1 MDENLKK
8 AYQMVFSDLCE
19 CPMFKG
25 NYDTVNGNRYFMYG
39 IETIM
44 EAIAE
49 RGYDNG
55 FADNFSRDFAKNM
68 TRSRYGHREVQK

>member
-1 MDENLKK
+1 MIDLKQ
-8 AYQMVFSDLCE
+8 AYQMVFDDLHN
-19 CPMFKG
+19 CPMFQG
-25 NYDTVNGNRYFMYG
+25 QYDSVNGNRDFMYG
-39 IETIM
+39 IETVM

-68 TRSRYGHREVQK
+68 IRSIYGYREVQK

>member
-1 MDENLKK
+1 MIDLKQ
-8 AYQMVFSDLCE
+8 AYKMVFNDLLN
-19 CPMFKG
+19 CPMFQG
-25 NYDTVNGNRYFMYG
+25 HYDAVNGTRYFMYG
-39 IETIM
+39 IETVM

-68 TRSRYGHREVQK
+68 RSSK